1 MCNVLLMG
9 KATVTQHDFK
19 TSAISTGDMH
29 NSFFFQN
36 CTLIQVVMFLI
47 VEPKSSLLYRNSN
60 LSMHNNVNTNYEKL
74 LFCIMQKKLYS
85 SVVWV

>member
-1 MCNVLLMG
+1 MG
-9 KATVTQHDFK
+9 KATLTQHDFK

-29 NSFFFQN
+29 NSFFVQN

-47 VEPKSSLLYRNSN
+47 VESKSSLLYRNSN

-74 LFCIMQKKLYS
+74 FFLYNAKEIIYLWC
-85 SVVWV
+85 VGLIQ